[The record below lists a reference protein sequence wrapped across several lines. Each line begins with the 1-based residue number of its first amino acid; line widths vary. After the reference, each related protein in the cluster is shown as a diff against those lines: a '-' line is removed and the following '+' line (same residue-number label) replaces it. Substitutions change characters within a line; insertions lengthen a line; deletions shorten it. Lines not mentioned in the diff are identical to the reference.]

1 MLRSQFE
8 GAKTFEETC
17 EKNDIVK
24 LLKLIHGFCCKHN
37 QNNNKYYAVIN
48 SLRAWFINFQ
58 KNDQTNDEYLKEFQT
73 CLATLDDYDANIVS
87 LVPCLVEETVKGLFG
102 TTMDMAT
109 EEEIKKAKQY
119 VLKKGSPTLLLID
132 TDQAH

>member
-1 MLRSQFE
+1 MKFVH
-8 GAKTFEETC
+8 
-17 EKNDIVK
+17 D
-24 LLKLIHGFCCKHN
+24 FCCKHD

-87 LVPCLVEETVKGLFG
+87 LVPCLVEDAVKKVCGATVDL
-102 TTMDMAT
+102 AT
-109 EEEIKKAKQY
+109 EEEIKKANEY
-119 VLKKGSPTLLLID
+119 VFKNGQQL
-132 TDQAH
+132 HF

>member
-1 MLRSQFE
+1 M
-8 GAKTFEETC
+8 
-17 EKNDIVK
+17 I
-24 LLKLIHGFCCKHN
+24 
-37 QNNNKYYAVIN
+37 
-48 SLRAWFINFQ
+48 
-58 KNDQTNDEYLKEFQT
+58 
-73 CLATLDDYDANIVS
+73 DDYDANIVS